1 MIIELTD
8 SATRATCAGVRCDW
22 SLAELSCELSAVAT
36 ASLIN
41 STLTAADW
49 PGGKPRKSNDNLHL
63 KLNHVLPQFPPFFS
77 FAYLFLF
84 FLRGRKKKNHRTFSR
99 PLFYRL
105 LCSADA
111 VFLILISNS
120 RAHSCSSAIR
130 KKLIFMPTLSLEF
143 KVNISAISF
152 DFTWWPSAISI
163 VSIDLDD
170 TIHLL
175 LRVYL

>member
-63 KLNHVLPQFPPFFS
+63 KLNHVLPQFPPFF
-77 FAYLFLF
+77 FFCLFVPFLF
-84 FLRGRKKKNHRTFSR
+84 ERKKEKKSPH
-99 PLFYRL
+99 LFP
-105 LCSADA
+105 A
-111 VFLILISNS
+111 VVLPFVVFGRCCFFNFNFKL
-120 RAHSCSSAIR
+120 SC
-130 KKLIFMPTLSLEF
+130 P
-143 KVNISAISF
+143 
-152 DFTWWPSAISI
+152 
-163 VSIDLDD
+163 
-170 TIHLL
+170 LL
-175 LRVYL
+175 LFSHQKKIDFYADIVTRIQGKHFSNFI